1 MPLDT
6 TKKLRDDLPNP
17 HETIIDAEIWHQ
29 DSHELQD
36 LAETLINR
44 HPRFAWLVVEA
55 WLTKHNQVL
64 VDKS

>member
-1 MPLDT
+1 MDT
-6 TKKLRDDLPNP
+6 TKNLRDDLPDP
-17 HETIIDAEIWHQ
+17 EETIIDAEIWHR
-29 DSHELQD
+29 DSHELRD

-55 WLTKHNQVL
+55 WLTKHGQVL